1 MFDPSIG
8 CDAVGF
14 AGTVTHS
21 PNYFQSRTRINRL
34 IDRYLSIDCLSDC
47 LSDLP
52 SQFIQPHQRHWNP
65 IHWQAID
72 RNQII
77 GIDPEIFLS
86 VVASAVEIEAPIRAY
101 AKESW
106 DYLQAVHPQ
115 MASFMGGTFTEQGQT
130 RTVGIWEKEERQHA
144 PAFGK
149 IYQQLTGE
157 KLQPKPNTVQG
168 CQSMDDPWSDLNYHV
183 LSRIAT
189 EWSATSVYL
198 WLMAHSTGELQQA
211 IAQPLIDE
219 VNHLAK
225 FWGFS
230 RWLFDTSYQ
239 QQLQGSAQHL
249 VSLLQH
255 HQDERSHANSLLR
268 LNRDTLIY
276 SLELTFTFTR
286 VMVRLHRWNQELSY
300 SYLRHLLGS
309 EPVPVTQCVA

>member
-1 MFDPSIG
+1 MFDDSV
-8 CDAVGF
+8 DF
-14 AGTVTHS
+14 AGTTAH

-47 LSDLP
+47 LADLP
-52 SQFIQPHQRHWNP
+52 NQFNQPHQRKWER

-72 RNQII
+72 RSQII
-77 GIDPEIFLS
+77 GIDPDIFLS
-86 VVASAVEIEAPIRAY
+86 VIASAVEIEAPIRAY

-115 MASFMGGTFTEQGQT
+115 MAFFMGGDFAKDGSSCAI
-130 RTVGIWEKEERQHA
+130 GIWEKEERQHA
-144 PAFGK
+144 PTFGK
-149 IYQQLTGE
+149 IYQQLTGQ

-168 CQSMDDPWSDLNYHV
+168 CHAIQDPWHDLNHHV

-198 WLMAHSTGELQQA
+198 WLMAHSTGELQRA
-211 IAQPLIDE
+211 IAQPLMDE

-230 RWLFDTSYQ
+230 RWTFETSYR
-239 QQLQGSAQHL
+239 QQLQGSVQHL
-249 VSLLQH
+249 IALLQH
-255 HQDERSHANSLLR
+255 HQDERTHADSLLQ

-276 SLELTFTFTR
+276 SLELTFTFSR

-300 SYLRHLLGS
+300 SYLRHLLGT
-309 EPVPVTQCVA
+309 EVVGLDGRIAA